1 MNKKITTLLIL
12 DGWGISKNHY
22 GNAVYKANTPNYD
35 LLLKK
40 FPNTKISASGNDVG
54 LPEGQMGNSEVGH
67 LNIGAGRIIYQQLTR
82 ITKAIKTR
90 EIYNNESI
98 LNALKYVKKNNSK
111 LHIFGL
117 LSDGGV
123 HSHNKHLYELIKI
136 AKEYGIYDICIH
148 CFTDG
153 RDVDPR
159 SGVLYIKELEE
170 KIQEIGAGRIA
181 TIMGRYYAMDRDKR
195 WDRIQK
201 AYDAITKGQGKKSNN
216 PLKAIKDSYKNNVTD
231 EFILPIIIEEKDKE
245 LGIVEDN
252 DAIIFSNFRPD
263 RARQITRA
271 FVDDQFSEFER
282 NKVNVKFVCMTQYD
296 ESIQNVEV
304 AFKSQKYKNTLG
316 EYVSK
321 LGYKQLR
328 IAETEKYAHVTFF
341 FNGGVEEP
349 NEGED
354 RILIPS
360 PKVATYDLKPE
371 MSALEVKDEVLKQMK
386 SNKYDLFIINFA
398 NPDMVGHTGDFE
410 AAVRAVET
418 VDKCVGEISNY
429 IIKNGHTMIITADHG
444 NCEHMID
451 EATKLSITAHST
463 NKVPLIIISNERN
476 LKLNKGIL
484 ADIAP
489 TLLQLMGE
497 AKPVE
502 MTGESLIINSKL
514 KIKR

>member
-1 MNKKITTLLIL
+1 MRKKITTLMIL
-12 DGWGISKNHY
+12 DGWGISENHF
-22 GNAVYKANTPNYD
+22 GNAVYNANTPNYN

-40 FPNTKISASGNDVG
+40 FPNTELSASGTDVG
-54 LPEGQMGNSEVGH
+54 LPDGQMGNSEVGH

-82 ITKAIKTR
+82 ITKAIKTK
-90 EIYNNESI
+90 EIYNNEPI
-98 LNALKYVKKNNSK
+98 LNALKHVKTNNSK

-123 HSHNKHLYELIKI
+123 HSHNQHLYELIKI
-136 AKEYGIYDICIH
+136 AKEYGISDICIH

-153 RDVDPR
+153 RDVGPKT
-159 SGVLYIKELEE
+159 GVFYVKELEE
-170 KIQEIGAGRIA
+170 KIEEIGAGRIA
-181 TIMGRYYAMDRDKR
+181 TIMGRYYAMDRDTR
-195 WDRIQK
+195 WNRTQK
-201 AYDAITKGQGKKSNN
+201 SYEAITNGVGYITDN
-216 PLKAIKDSYKNNVTD
+216 PIEAMKESYKKNITD
-231 EFILPIIIEEKDKE
+231 EFILPIIINEKNKE
-245 LGIVEDN
+245 LGIVQN
-252 DAIIFSNFRPD
+252 DDAVIFSNFRPD

-271 FVDDQFSEFER
+271 FVDDDFKGFER
-282 NKVNVKFVCMTQYD
+282 NKINIKFVCMTQYD
-296 ESIQNVEV
+296 NTIKNVEV
-304 AFKSQKYKNTLG
+304 AFKPQKYKNTLG

-341 FNGGVEEP
+341 FNGGVEKP

-371 MSALEVKDEVLKQMK
+371 MSAVEVKNEVLKNMK
-386 SNKYDLFIINFA
+386 SGKYDLFIINFA

-429 IIKNGHTMIITADHG
+429 IIKNGHTMVITADHG
-444 NCEHMID
+444 NCENMID
-451 EATKLSITAHST
+451 ETTKSSITSHST
-463 NKVPLIIISNERN
+463 NRVPLIIISKDRK

-489 TLLQLMGE
+489 TLLKLMGE
-497 AKPVE
+497 SKPKE
-502 MTGESLIINSKL
+502 MTGESLF
-514 KIKR
+514 